1 MPAFIIPS
9 EKIILASGSESR
21 KIMLTEAGLKFS
33 VEPSS
38 VDESII
44 KDQMNGRPFDQQVI
58 ALACAKAK
66 EVSEKFPDAITIG
79 GDQMCIYDNEVF
91 DKPGSREKAIESLV
105 KLSGTSHFQYSG
117 ICLYQSGQPLWEY
130 CEYAEMVM
138 HDLEQSEIENYVDIE
153 NPIHAAGAY
162 KFESLGCNLFKSVIG
177 SSYTV
182 RGMPLLPLLNKLR
195 ELDIIDL
202 NK

>member
-66 EVSEKFPDAITIG
+66 EVSEKFPDAIIIG
-79 GDQMCIYDNEVF
+79 GDQMCTSDNEVSA
-91 DKPGSREKAIESLV
+91 KPGSRAQALDNLV
-105 KLSGTSHFQYSG
+105 
-117 ICLYQSGQPLWEY
+117 
-130 CEYAEMVM
+130 
-138 HDLEQSEIENYVDIE
+138 
-153 NPIHAAGAY
+153 
-162 KFESLGCNLFKSVIG
+162 
-177 SSYTV
+177 
-182 RGMPLLPLLNKLR
+182 
-195 ELDIIDL
+195 
-202 NK
+202 